1 MADTQSKVVAITG
14 VTFSEV
20 SFSFDK
26 TTSKLSGI
34 KEKTSNGR
42 HKPVNPL
49 STDFTKVLESSQ
61 ALDAYNIAKSKGTKT
76 SYLPAGSEV
85 PTLDEGELVL
95 KYNSDLRAFN
105 NASYIEGRTATTDNY
120 RSGRNVADRLPGT
133 YTDKTFFPGYNTS
146 EEKVS
151 KIFAYPLD
159 INLNQDHMKI
169 KKYKYVRADVN
180 MSKPRRVEKVATGKA
195 GVYKKIQVQGDK
207 LIGSDVM
214 GSIFL
219 PMPKAQDVNATAW
232 GKSELNASGLL
243 ALGSAELADSIF
255 SLGGFIPSTSQQNR
269 EQRELQ
275 EEAKK
280 NQQRGDAT
288 TGGGLGVFQAAVNQF
303 NVSIASAL
311 TGQEL
316 DQDTFLARTGGHV
329 LNPNAEML
337 FQGPAIRNFN
347 FSFTMIARSQREGR
361 EIRNMIRFL
370 KTGMAPKFRNTTFIA
385 TPDIFTLEY
394 KNGPTDDDIL
404 KTANRFSPGGL
415 ALTNMSVDYAPNGY
429 WSAYRDSQPVAVK
442 MDLSFSELRP
452 IYEGDQTDPELND
465 SVGY

>member
-1 MADTQSKVVAITG
+1 MADTQSKEIT
-14 VTFSEV
+14 VTGLTFEKV
-20 SFSFDK
+20 SVSFDK
-26 TTSKLSGI
+26 SSKKVSGM
-34 KEKTSNGR
+34 KEKTSDGR
-42 HKPVNPL
+42 FKPINPVGN
-49 STDFTKVLESSQ
+49 DFNKIIQQDDLITE
-61 ALDAYNIAKSKGTKT
+61 YNINRFKGNKT
-76 SYLPAGSEV
+76 SYISSSSDIEKLPTE
-85 PTLDEGELVL
+85 ELL
-95 KYNSDLRAFN
+95 SKYNSDLKAFN

-120 RSGRNVADRLPGT
+120 RSGRNVAEDNGV

-146 EEKVS
+146 EPKTS

-180 MSKPRRVEKVATGKA
+180 MSKPRRVEKAQNSKP
-195 GVYKKIQVQGDK
+195 IQVQGDK

-269 EQRELQ
+269 EQRQLQ

-288 TGGGLGVFQAAVNQF
+288 TGGFLGVGQAAVNQF
-303 NVSIASAL
+303 NVTIASVL

-347 FSFTMIARSQREGR
+347 FSFTMIARSQKEGR

>member
-1 MADTQSKVVAITG
+1 MADTQSKVETVTG
-14 VTFSEV
+14 VTFSEA

-26 TTSKLSGI
+26 STGNLSGV

-49 STDFTKVLESSQ
+49 STDFTKVLESDQ
-61 ALDAYNIAKSKGTKT
+61 ALNAYNISKFKGVKA
-76 SYLPAGSEV
+76 SYLKAGSEV

-120 RSGRNVADRLPGT
+120 RSGRNVADRLPEP
-133 YTDKTFFPGYNTS
+133 YIDKTFFPGYNTS
-146 EEKVS
+146 EPKTS

-180 MSKPRRVEKVATGKA
+180 MSKPRRVEKAQNSKP
-195 GVYKKIQVQGDK
+195 IQVQGDK

-255 SLGGFIPSTSQQNR
+255 SFGGFVPSTSQQNR
-269 EQRELQ
+269 EQRQLQ

-280 NQQRGDAT
+280 DQQRGNET

-303 NVSIASAL
+303 NVTVASVL

-347 FSFTMIARSQREGR
+347 FSFTMIARSQKEGR

-394 KNGPTDDDIL
+394 KNGPTDKDIL
-404 KTANRFSPGGL
+404 KTANRFSPVGL

>member
-1 MADTQSKVVAITG
+1 MADTQSKEVTVTG
-14 VTFSEV
+14 LTFEKV
-20 SFSFDK
+20 SVSFDK
-26 TTSKLSGI
+26 LSKKVSGM
-34 KEKTSNGR
+34 KEKTSDGR
-42 HKPVNPL
+42 FKPINPVGN
-49 STDFTKVLESSQ
+49 DFNKIIQ
-61 ALDAYNIAKSKGTKT
+61 QDALVTEYNINRFKGNKT
-76 SYLPAGSEV
+76 SYISSSSDIEKLPTE
-85 PTLDEGELVL
+85 ELL
-95 KYNSDLRAFN
+95 SKYNSDLKAFN

-120 RSGRNVADRLPGT
+120 RSGRNVADKGKS
-133 YTDKTFFPGYNTS
+133 YTDKTFFPGYNT
-146 EEKVS
+146 EEKNKVS
-151 KIFAYPLD
+151 QIFAYPLD

-180 MSKPRRVEKVATGKA
+180 MSKPRRVEKVRSQ
-195 GVYKKIQVQGDK
+195 KIQVQGDK
-207 LIGSDVM
+207 LIGSDIM

-269 EQRELQ
+269 EQRNLQ

-280 NQQRGDAT
+280 KQQRGDDT
-288 TGGGLGVFQAAVNQF
+288 SGGSLGVFQAAVNQF
-303 NVSIASAL
+303 NVSIASVL

-347 FSFTMIARSQREGR
+347 FSFTMIARSQKEGR

>member
-1 MADTQSKVVAITG
+1 MADKQSKVRTLTG
-14 VTFSEV
+14 TTFSEGT
-20 SFSFDK
+20 FSFDEK
-26 TTSKLSGI
+26 TGAISGV
-34 KEKTSNGR
+34 KEKTSNGTF
-42 HKPVNPL
+42 KPVNPL
-49 STDFTKVLESSQ
+49 SNDFTIASTSDE
-61 ALDAYNIAKSKGTKT
+61 ARYEYNVAKNKGNEE
-76 SYLPAGSEV
+76 SYLKPTDDI
-85 PTLDEGELVL
+85 PTLSEGELVL

-120 RSGRNVADRLPGT
+120 RSGRNVADNLGT
-133 YTDKTFFPGYNTS
+133 YTDKTFFPGYNT
-146 EEKVS
+146 EEKNKVS
-151 KIFAYPLD
+151 QIFAYPLD

-180 MSKPRRVEKVATGKA
+180 MSKPRRVEKVRSQ
-195 GVYKKIQVQGDK
+195 KIQVQGDK
-207 LIGSDVM
+207 LIGSDIM

-269 EQRELQ
+269 EQRILQ

-280 NQQRGDAT
+280 NQQRGDDT

-303 NVSIASAL
+303 NVSIASLL

>member
-1 MADTQSKVVAITG
+1 MADTQSKVETVTG
-14 VTFSEV
+14 VTFSEA

-26 TTSKLSGI
+26 STGNLSGV
-34 KEKTSNGR
+34 KEKTSNGGF
-42 HKPVNPL
+42 KPVNPL
-49 STDFTKVLESSQ
+49 STDFTKVLESDQ
-61 ALDAYNIAKSKGTKT
+61 ALNAYNISKFKGVKA
-76 SYLPAGSEV
+76 SYLKAGSEV

-120 RSGRNVADRLPGT
+120 RSGRNVADNLGT

-146 EEKVS
+146 EPKVS

-180 MSKPRRVEKVATGKA
+180 MSKPRRVEKAQNSKP
-195 GVYKKIQVQGDK
+195 IQVQGDK

-255 SLGGFIPSTSQQNR
+255 SFGGFVPSTSQQNR
-269 EQRELQ
+269 EQRQLQ

-280 NQQRGDAT
+280 DQQRGNET

-303 NVSIASAL
+303 NV
-311 TGQEL
+311 T
-316 DQDTFLARTGGHV
+316 
-329 LNPNAEML
+329 
-337 FQGPAIRNFN
+337 
-347 FSFTMIARSQREGR
+347 
-361 EIRNMIRFL
+361 
-370 KTGMAPKFRNTTFIA
+370 
-385 TPDIFTLEY
+385 
-394 KNGPTDDDIL
+394 
-404 KTANRFSPGGL
+404 
-415 ALTNMSVDYAPNGY
+415 
-429 WSAYRDSQPVAVK
+429 VA
-442 MDLSFSELRP
+442 
-452 IYEGDQTDPELND
+452 
-465 SVGY
+465 

>member
-1 MADTQSKVVAITG
+1 MADTQSKVETVTG
-14 VTFSEV
+14 VTFSEA

-26 TTSKLSGI
+26 ATGNLSGI

-49 STDFTKVLESSQ
+49 STDFTKVLESDQ
-61 ALDAYNIAKSKGTKT
+61 ALDAYNISKFKGVKA
-76 SYLPAGSEV
+76 SYLKAGSEV

-120 RSGRNVADRLPGT
+120 RSGRNVADNLGT

-180 MSKPRRVEKVATGKA
+180 MSKPRRVEKAQNSKP
-195 GVYKKIQVQGDK
+195 IQVQGDK

-255 SLGGFIPSTSQQNR
+255 SFGGFVPSTSQQNR
-269 EQRELQ
+269 EQRQLQ

-280 NQQRGDAT
+280 DQQRVNET

-303 NVSIASAL
+303 NVTIASVL

-347 FSFTMIARSQREGR
+347 FSFTMIARSQKEGR

-442 MDLSFSELRP
+442 MDLSFSELRT
-452 IYEGDQTDPELND
+452 IYEGHQTDPELND

>member
-1 MADTQSKVVAITG
+1 MADTQSKVETVTG
-14 VTFSEV
+14 VTFSEA

-26 TTSKLSGI
+26 STGNLSGV
-34 KEKTSNGR
+34 KEKTSNGGF
-42 HKPVNPL
+42 KPVNPL
-49 STDFTKVLESSQ
+49 STDFTKVLESDQ
-61 ALDAYNIAKSKGTKT
+61 ALNAYNISKFKGVKA
-76 SYLPAGSEV
+76 SYLKAGSEV

-120 RSGRNVADRLPGT
+120 RSGRNVADNLGT

-146 EEKVS
+146 EPKTS
-151 KIFAYPLD
+151 KIIAYPLD

-180 MSKPRRVEKVATGKA
+180 MSKPRRVEKAQNSKP
-195 GVYKKIQVQGDK
+195 IQVQGDK

-255 SLGGFIPSTSQQNR
+255 SFGGFVPSTSQQNR
-269 EQRELQ
+269 EQRQLQ

-280 NQQRGDAT
+280 DQQRGNET

-303 NVSIASAL
+303 NVTVASVL

-329 LNPNAEML
+329 LNQNAEML

-347 FSFTMIARSQREGR
+347 FSFTMIARSQKEGR

-394 KNGPTDDDIL
+394 KNGPTDKDIL
-404 KTANRFSPGGL
+404 KTANRFSQGGL

>member
-1 MADTQSKVVAITG
+1 MADTQRKVETVTG
-14 VTFSEV
+14 VTFSEA

-26 TTSKLSGI
+26 TTGNLSGVR
-34 KEKTSNGR
+34 EKTSNNTF
-42 HKPVNPL
+42 KPVNPL
-49 STDFTKVLESSQ
+49 STDFTKVLESDQ
-61 ALDAYNIAKSKGTKT
+61 ALNAYNISKFKGVKA
-76 SYLPAGSEV
+76 SYLKAGSEV

-120 RSGRNVADRLPGT
+120 RSGRNVADRLPEP
-133 YTDKTFFPGYNTS
+133 YIDKTFFPGYNTS
-146 EEKVS
+146 ES
-151 KIFAYPLD
+151 KISKVFAYPLD

-180 MSKPRRVEKVATGKA
+180 MSKPRRVEKAQNSKP
-195 GVYKKIQVQGDK
+195 IQVQGDK

-255 SLGGFIPSTSQQNR
+255 SFGGFVPSTSQQNR
-269 EQRELQ
+269 EQRQLQ

-280 NQQRGDAT
+280 DQQRGNET

-303 NVSIASAL
+303 NVTVASVL

-347 FSFTMIARSQREGR
+347 FSFTMIARSQKEGR

-394 KNGPTDDDIL
+394 KNGPTDKDIL

-415 ALTNMSVDYAPNGY
+415 ALTNMSVAYAPNGY

>member
-1 MADTQSKVVAITG
+1 MADKQSKVRTLTG
-14 VTFSEV
+14 TTFSEGT
-20 SFSFDK
+20 FSFDEK
-26 TTSKLSGI
+26 TDAISGV
-34 KEKTSNGR
+34 KEKTSNGTF
-42 HKPVNPL
+42 KPVNPL
-49 STDFTKVLESSQ
+49 SNDFTIASTSDEARYEYNVVKNKGKEE
-61 ALDAYNIAKSKGTKT
+61 AYLKSTDDI
-76 SYLPAGSEV
+76 
-85 PTLDEGELVL
+85 PTLSEGELVL

-120 RSGRNVADRLPGT
+120 RSGRNVADRLPEP
-133 YTDKTFFPGYNTS
+133 YIDKTFFPGYNTS
-146 EEKVS
+146 EPKVS

-180 MSKPRRVEKVATGKA
+180 MSKPRRVEKVRSQ
-195 GVYKKIQVQGDK
+195 KIQVQGDK
-207 LIGSDVM
+207 LIGSDIM

-269 EQRELQ
+269 EQRILQ

-280 NQQRGDAT
+280 KQQRGDDT

-303 NVSIASAL
+303 NVSIASVL

-347 FSFTMIARSQREGR
+347 FSFTMIARSQKEGR

>member
-1 MADTQSKVVAITG
+1 MADTQSKVETVTG
-14 VTFSEV
+14 VTFSEA

-26 TTSKLSGI
+26 STGNLSGV
-34 KEKTSNGR
+34 KEKTSNGGF
-42 HKPVNPL
+42 KPVNPL
-49 STDFTKVLESSQ
+49 STDFTKVLESDQ
-61 ALDAYNIAKSKGTKT
+61 ALNAYNISKFKGVKA
-76 SYLPAGSEV
+76 SYLKAGSEV

-120 RSGRNVADRLPGT
+120 RSGRNVADNLGT

-146 EEKVS
+146 ETKTS
-151 KIFAYPLD
+151 QIFAYPLD

-180 MSKPRRVEKVATGKA
+180 MSKPRRVEKAQNSKP
-195 GVYKKIQVQGDK
+195 IQVQGDK

-269 EQRELQ
+269 EQRQLQ

-280 NQQRGDAT
+280 DQQRGNET

-303 NVSIASAL
+303 NVTVASVL

-337 FQGPAIRNFN
+337 FQGPVIRD
-347 FSFTMIARSQREGR
+347 FSFEFQMIARSKREGE
-361 EIRNMIRFL
+361 EIRKIIRFFKL
-370 KTGMAPKFRNTTFIA
+370 GMAPKFQNIA
-385 TPDIFTLEY
+385 FLANPDVFKLEY
-394 KNGPTDDDIL
+394 RNSEGLL
-404 KTANRFSPGGL
+404 KTVNRFNPGGL
-415 ALTNMSVDYAPNGY
+415 ALTALKTDYAPNGY
-429 WSAYRDSQPVAVK
+429 WAAYTDSQPVALK
-442 MDLSFSELRP
+442 LAMSFTELRP
-452 IYEGDQTDPELND
+452 IYHGDQAKEELD
-465 SVGY
+465 GTVGY

>member
-1 MADTQSKVVAITG
+1 MADTQSKVETVTG
-14 VTFSEV
+14 VTFSEA

-26 TTSKLSGI
+26 DTGNLSGVR
-34 KEKTSNGR
+34 EKTSNGGF
-42 HKPVNPL
+42 KPVNPL
-49 STDFTKVLESSQ
+49 STDFTKVLESDQ
-61 ALDAYNIAKSKGTKT
+61 ALNAYNISKFKGVKA
-76 SYLPAGSEV
+76 SYLKAGSEV

-105 NASYIEGRTATTDNY
+105 NASYIEVRTATTDNY
-120 RSGRNVADRLPGT
+120 RSGRNVADNLGT

-146 EEKVS
+146 EPKTS

-180 MSKPRRVEKVATGKA
+180 MSKPRRVEKAQNSKP
-195 GVYKKIQVQGDK
+195 IQVQGDK

-255 SLGGFIPSTSQQNR
+255 SFGGFVPSTSQQNR
-269 EQRELQ
+269 EQRQLQ

-280 NQQRGDAT
+280 DQQRGNET

-303 NVSIASAL
+303 NVTVASVL

-347 FSFTMIARSQREGR
+347 FSFTMIARSQKEGR

-370 KTGMAPKFRNTTFIA
+370 KTGMAPKFRNTTFIS
-385 TPDIFTLEY
+385 TPDIFTL
-394 KNGPTDDDIL
+394 
-404 KTANRFSPGGL
+404 
-415 ALTNMSVDYAPNGY
+415 
-429 WSAYRDSQPVAVK
+429 
-442 MDLSFSELRP
+442 
-452 IYEGDQTDPELND
+452 
-465 SVGY
+465 

>member
-1 MADTQSKVVAITG
+1 MADTKSKVVAITG

-20 SFSFDK
+20 GFSFDK

-61 ALDAYNIAKSKGTKT
+61 ALDAYNIAKFKGVKT
-76 SYLPAGSEV
+76 SYLESGSEV

-120 RSGRNVADRLPGT
+120 RSGRNVAEDNGV

-146 EEKVS
+146 ETKTS

-180 MSKPRRVEKVATGKA
+180 MSKPRRVEKAQNSKP
-195 GVYKKIQVQGDK
+195 IQVQGVK

-269 EQRELQ
+269 EQRNLQ

-280 NQQRGDAT
+280 NQQRGNET

-303 NVSIASAL
+303 NVTIASAL

-347 FSFTMIARSQREGR
+347 FSFTMIARSQREGK

-394 KNGPTDDDIL
+394 KNGPTDKDIL

-452 IYEGDQTDPELND
+452 IYEGDQTDPDLND

>member
-1 MADTQSKVVAITG
+1 MADTQSKVETVTG
-14 VTFSEV
+14 VTFSEA

-26 TTSKLSGI
+26 KTGNLSGVR
-34 KEKTSNGR
+34 EKTSNNTF
-42 HKPVNPL
+42 KPVNPL
-49 STDFTKVLESSQ
+49 STDFTKVLESDQ
-61 ALDAYNIAKSKGTKT
+61 ALNAYNISKFKGVKA
-76 SYLPAGSEV
+76 SYLKAGSEV

-120 RSGRNVADRLPGT
+120 RSGRNVADNLGT

-146 EEKVS
+146 EPKTS

-180 MSKPRRVEKVATGKA
+180 MSKPRRVEKAQNSKP
-195 GVYKKIQVQGDK
+195 IQVQGDK

-255 SLGGFIPSTSQQNR
+255 SFGGFVPSTSQQNR
-269 EQRELQ
+269 EQRQLQ

-280 NQQRGDAT
+280 DQQRGNET

-303 NVSIASAL
+303 NVTVASVL

-347 FSFTMIARSQREGR
+347 FSFTMIARSQKEGR

-394 KNGPTDDDIL
+394 KNGPGKNDTL
-404 KTANRFSPGGL
+404 KTVNLFNPGGL
-415 ALTNMSVDYAPNGY
+415 ALTTLQTDYAPSGY